1 MSSMSLSTTRR
12 LSLAILIAALL
23 IGCSHKAEKSA
34 EPVPVTIQAAHA
46 GKQSAGNA
54 YSGSIA
60 ADTQVDV
67 AFKVN
72 GYVQSILEVKGADGR
87 VRIIQAG
94 DRVNSGAVLASI
106 KDETYRQQTLKGA
119 AELENARANQTKAKA
134 DFNRYSQLF
143 KEHIISRAEYDT
155 FKQRA
160 DSSQAAV
167 AAAQAALQQAQID
180 LNDCKLKAPIS
191 GFVLDRKIEVGTL
204 VAVNSVA
211 FQVGDTEKVKVV
223 FGVPS
228 SVVSSVN
235 HDASV
240 TMTTDGFPGQIF
252 NGSITKIASA
262 ADPNSRLFDL
272 EATIP
277 NQDGRLRVG
286 MIATLHLAK
295 GIQAKPLLTVSMRSI
310 VRPPGDAS
318 GYAVYVLEDQDGRT
332 IARLKPIQIGPVVG
346 DEVSVESG
354 IADGSKVIVKG
365 SDIVYDGESVSVV
378 P

>member
-1 MSSMSLSTTRR
+1 MRFSIETSLLFALVFPMSL
-12 LSLAILIAALL
+12 AA
-23 IGCSHKAEKSA
+23 CSHNPPKSS
-34 EPVPVTIQAAHA
+34 EPVPVTVQAVHLS
-46 GKQSAGNA
+46 QHNPGNV

-72 GYVQSILEVKGADGR
+72 GYVQSILQVKGADGR
-87 VRIIQAG
+87 LRIIQAG
-94 DRVNSGAVLASI
+94 DRVNSGVVLASV
-106 KDETYRQQTLKGA
+106 KDDTYKQQALKRT
-119 AELENARANQTKAKA
+119 AELEDARANQTKAKA
-134 DFNRYSQLF
+134 DFDRYSQLF
-143 KEHIISRAEYDT
+143 KEHIISRAQYDT

-167 AAAQAALQQAQID
+167 AAAQAGLQQAQVD
-180 LNDCKLKAPIS
+180 LNDCKLKAPI
-191 GFVLDRKIEVGTL
+191 GGYILDRKIEVGTL

-228 SVVSSVN
+228 SVVSAVS
-235 HDASV
+235 HDAPV
-240 TMTTDGFPGQIF
+240 IMTTDGFPGQKF
-252 NGSITKIASA
+252 DGSITKIASA

-272 EATIP
+272 EASIP

-286 MIATLHLAK
+286 MIATLHLVN
-295 GIQAKPLLTVSMRSI
+295 GIQSKPTLVVPMRSI
-310 VRPPGDAS
+310 VRPPNDAN
-318 GYAVYVLEDQDGRT
+318 GYAVYVLDNKDDHPV
-332 IARLKPIQIGPVVG
+332 ARLKPIQIGPVVG

-354 IADGSKVIVKG
+354 IDDGSKVIVKG
-365 SDIVYDGESVSVV
+365 SDIVYDGEAVSVV